1 MGCFML
7 SGSEQTHECQG
18 RLLGYP
24 ILATGCTHG
33 LGPRSNCN
41 RRRWPS
47 IMRRHARQRSPCVNL
62 AAAVYVQTARAADM
76 GARKHWSQAQAIC
89 YMYAH
94 RQASQNLP
102 TCAVQLRLKPDLHPM
117 QCKLLTHL
125 TDTEADNYKI
135 AAAHTIGLCPG
146 LAGPLQRSATV
157 ILCFALPTAVPKTQR
172 TK

>member
-1 MGCFML
+1 MSAKGGYWAILFL
-7 SGSEQTHECQG
+7 QQG
-18 RLLGYP
+18 VLTD
-24 ILATGCTHG
+24 LALAATAIGGAG
-33 LGPRSNCN
+33 LQSCAGMRDSD
-41 RRRWPS
+41 RRVCS
-47 IMRRHARQRSPCVNL
+47 
-62 AAAVYVQTARAADM
+62 AAVYLQTARAADM
-76 GARKHWSQAQAIC
+76 GAHKHWSQAQAIC
-89 YMYAH
+89 YMFAH

-125 TDTEADNYKI
+125 TDTEADNYQI